1 MFVPE
6 REYYIPESL
15 LRRMLEL
22 YYRYDVIEGKSVNNN
37 DVEEYIEAYMS
48 ILDRRSA
55 YR

>member
-15 LRRMLEL
+15 LKQMLEL
-22 YYRYDVIEGKSVNNN
+22 YYKHIVMEGKVVNEN
-37 DVEEYIEAYMS
+37 DVEEYIEAYMN
-48 ILDRRSA
+48 ILDTRKA